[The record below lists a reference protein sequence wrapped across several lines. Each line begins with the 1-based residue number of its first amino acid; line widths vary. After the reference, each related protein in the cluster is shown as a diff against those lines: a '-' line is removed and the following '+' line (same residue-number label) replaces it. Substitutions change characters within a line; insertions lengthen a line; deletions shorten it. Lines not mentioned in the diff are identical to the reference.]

1 MNKKIAKEEKII
13 LCILIISIVAIIGY
27 IERESIIKF
36 YHFFKDREA
45 FKSYVESFGYLSWFI
60 FFLFQVVQVVIFFIP
75 GEIIQAT
82 GGYIFGTVF
91 GTVLSFL
98 GIGAG
103 SYILFKLGERFGR
116 NFVRKVVSEKT
127 HDKFEKILQ
136 KRNGNLI
143 VFLIYLMPGFPKDSL
158 ALICGITEMNAKDYM
173 KWSMLGR
180 IPALTLCSY
189 FGANI
194 NSSDRNKAIVVV
206 IISLIIGLF
215 VYLFKGKIMN
225 KIKKFR

>member
-1 MNKKIAKEEKII
+1 MNKKVAKEQKII
-13 LCILIISIVAIIGY
+13 LSILIVSIISIIVY
-27 IERESIIKF
+27 IEREQIIDF
-36 YHFFKDREA
+36 YYFFKNREV
-45 FKSYVESFGYLSWFI
+45 FINYVESFGYLSWLV
-60 FFLFQVVQVVIFFIP
+60 FFFFQVFQVVIFFIP

-91 GTVLSFL
+91 GTIVSFL
-98 GIGAG
+98 GIAVG
-103 SYILFKLGERFGR
+103 SYILFKLGEKYGK
-116 NFVRKVVSEKT
+116 NFVRRIVSPKT

-136 KRNGNLI
+136 KRNKNLI

-158 ALICGITEMNAKDYM
+158 ALVCGITEMNVKDYM

-180 IPALTLCSY
+180 IPALALCSY

-206 IISLIIGLF
+206 VVSLIIVIIVF
-215 VYLFKGKIMN
+215 LFKEKIMN